1 MTDAIDSDIVSLSSS
16 PCLLTQQDPELAQ
29 LQPAAQQ
36 QTVMHSLCRVFGVRP
51 PDGTLNG
58 DHLLLTQLCTLF
70 QKDVMDADTELER
83 HQRPWSR
90 VYLVQH
96 GVLRLFRES
105 PSGKVSI
112 HHFFAEGDI
121 AWPVFGRSRTVRN
134 TLCLST
140 VTPCTLWVADFHAF
154 RDVLRNHCEGKW
166 ARFAL
171 ALTEELAELATKRE
185 FHRQTLS
192 ARERYDQ
199 MVTDYPELMARVP
212 DFQLASWLGVVPAT
226 FSRLKKGR
234 C

>member
-1 MTDAIDSDIVSLSSS
+1 MTDAIDSGAVSLSSS
-16 PCLLTQQDPELAQ
+16 PCLLGQQHPQVAPLAPVDQ
-29 LQPAAQQ
+29 T
-36 QTVMHSLCRVFGVRP
+36 QTVMHSLCRVFGIRP
-51 PDGTLNG
+51 PNDSPSA

-70 QKDVMDADTELER
+70 HKEVVEADCELER

-105 PSGKVSI
+105 PGGKVSI

-140 VTPCTLWVADFHAF
+140 VTPCTLWQADFHAF

-171 ALTEELAELATKRE
+171 TLTEELAELATKRE

-192 ARERYDQ
+192 AKERYDL
-199 MVTDYPELMARVP
+199 MVTDYPELMVRVP
-212 DFQLASWLGVVPAT
+212 DFQLASWLGVAPAT
-226 FSRLKKGR
+226 FSRLKKER
-234 C
+234 

>member
-1 MTDAIDSDIVSLSSS
+1 MTDALDSDIVSLSSS
-16 PCLLTQQDPELAQ
+16 PCLLDQPGLSLTNA
-29 LQPAAQQ
+29 QPAPQL

-51 PDGTLNG
+51 PDGTPNA
-58 DHLLLTQLCTLF
+58 DHLLLNQLCALF
-70 QKDVMDADTELER
+70 QKDIVDADTDLER

-96 GVLRLFRES
+96 GLLRLYRES
-105 PSGKVSI
+105 AAGKVSI

-140 VTPCTLWVADFHAF
+140 VTPCTLWQADFHAF
-154 RDVLRNHCEGKW
+154 REVLRGHCEGKW

-171 ALTEELAELATKRE
+171 TLTEELAELATKRE

-192 ARERYDQ
+192 AKERYDQ
-199 MVTDYPELMARVP
+199 MVLDYPELMARVP
-212 DFQLASWLGVVPAT
+212 DFQLASWLGVAPAT
-226 FSRLKKGR
+226 FSRLKKQR
-234 C
+234 